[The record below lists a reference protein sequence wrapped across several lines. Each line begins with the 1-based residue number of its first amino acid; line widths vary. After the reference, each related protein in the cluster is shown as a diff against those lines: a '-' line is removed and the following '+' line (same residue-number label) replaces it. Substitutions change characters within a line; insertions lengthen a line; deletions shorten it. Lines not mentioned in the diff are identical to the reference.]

1 MALKDLLEYNESK
14 QVREAVDRERIR
26 QDKKQ
31 LEKLIS
37 F

>member
-14 QVREAVDRERIR
+14 QVRETVDRERIR
-26 QDKKQ
+26 QDKER
-31 LEKLIS
+31 LEELIS